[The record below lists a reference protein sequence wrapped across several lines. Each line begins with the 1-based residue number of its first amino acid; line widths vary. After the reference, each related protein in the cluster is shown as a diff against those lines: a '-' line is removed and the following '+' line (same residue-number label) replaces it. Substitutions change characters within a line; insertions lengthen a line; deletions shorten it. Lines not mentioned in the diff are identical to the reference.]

1 MGAHDWGQPAS
12 RPTPPDRWPM
22 ESHVRYL
29 TLLSFALILPL
40 AAQDS
45 SRPTYGL
52 SLQLNSPLGD
62 LKDDTDKNLG
72 GGLSFLAQWNLA
84 PGHALRPRL
93 DLNVFNVSEYEPS
106 HSNYRESRN
115 LSAVGLAVDYLYY
128 TGGTPRGLYLT
139 AGAGAT
145 RWDLS
150 YTTSDKVGS
159 TYSSS
164 YDSNKNTT
172 SLSLAAGLGWQ
183 FTRVIGL
190 EARLVHAPYKAFDLG
205 NPTSTARSDVNRD
218 GNFLQVAGTFRW

>member
-1 MGAHDWGQPAS
+1 
-12 RPTPPDRWPM
+12 M
-22 ESHVRYL
+22 ESFVKYL
-29 TLLSFALILPL
+29 ALLPFALILPL

-45 SRPTYGL
+45 GRPTYGL
-52 SLQLNSPLGD
+52 SVQLNSPLGD

-72 GGLSFLAQWNLA
+72 AGLSFLMQWNLA
-84 PGHALRPRL
+84 RGHALRPRL

-128 TGGTPRGLYLT
+128 PGGTPRGLYLT
-139 AGAGAT
+139 AGAGVT

-164 YDSNKNTT
+164 YDSSKNTT
-172 SLSLAAGLGWQ
+172 SFGVAAGLGWQ
-183 FTRVIGL
+183 FTRVLGL
-190 EARLVHAPYKAFDLG
+190 EARLVRAPYKAFDLST
-205 NPTSTARSDVNRD
+205 PTSTNRTDVNRD
-218 GNFLQVAGTFRW
+218 GTFLQLAGTCRW